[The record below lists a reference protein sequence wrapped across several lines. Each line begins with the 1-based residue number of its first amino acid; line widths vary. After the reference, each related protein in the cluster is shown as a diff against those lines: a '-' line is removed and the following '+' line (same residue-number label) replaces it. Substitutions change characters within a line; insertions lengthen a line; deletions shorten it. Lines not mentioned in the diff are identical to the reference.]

1 MATDRDIFAEASRL
15 AEQGT
20 PFVLI
25 TVIATKG
32 STPRDAGAKMI
43 WSPST
48 GGTGEF
54 VGTVGGGQFEMLVAE
69 SAAKVFTSRGT
80 ATERYVLG
88 AEAEQCC
95 GGAMDVFLEYCGSR
109 QRLIIFGAG
118 HVAHELTD
126 ILRGSPLDVIVA
138 DDRPEWN
145 SPERFAGRARRV
157 LDWNEGIRLARE
169 CGHETLACVMSCSH
183 ETDFGLLKGLLAKNE
198 DRGDTPLGSD
208 SVPAF
213 VGLIGSRSKRICLFG
228 RLIGA
233 GINEDVVKRVQCPIG
248 VGDTG
253 KEPRMVAISMA
264 AGILLEAKRLEQRL
278 SGISP
283 AAGMRG
289 SEAHVAGRTTSGE
302 APAIL
307 AGKPPPRPST
317 VPFAELA

>member
-1 MATDRDIFAEASRL
+1 MATDRDIFAQATRLTEAG
-15 AEQGT
+15 A

-43 WSPST
+43 WSPSS

-54 VGTVGGGQFEMLVAE
+54 VGTVGGGQFELLVAE
-69 SAAKVFTSRGT
+69 SAAKVFATRST
-80 ATERYVLG
+80 ATEHFVLG

-109 QRLIIFGAG
+109 QRLVIFGAG

-126 ILRGSPLDVIVA
+126 ILRGSPLEVIVA
-138 DDRPEWN
+138 DDRTEWN
-145 SPERFAGRARRV
+145 SPERFSCRARRV
-157 LDWNEGIRLARE
+157 LNWDEGIMLARE
-169 CGHETLACVMSCSH
+169 RSHETLACVMTCSH
-183 ETDFGLLKGLLAKNE
+183 ETDFELLKGLLANE
-198 DRGDTPLGSD
+198 EEQDRGRTPLGSD

-233 GINEDVVKRVQCPIG
+233 GINEELVKRIQCPIG

-264 AGILLEAKRLEQRL
+264 AGILLEAKRVEQRPSAL
-278 SGISP
+278 LLT
-283 AAGMRG
+283 ANTRNL
-289 SEAHVAGRTTSGE
+289 ETHVASRSASGD
-302 APAIL
+302 APEIR
-307 AGKPPPRPST
+307 AGKPVPRDAL
-317 VPFAELA
+317 AERA